1 MPLRSSAAWPIVTA
15 LLVSCGAAGPT
26 QSPAPSAIAV
36 VDVPEARASGDDPSA
51 LPAAVRVDRKDPL
64 DYFVGTWDGVFTD
77 ERRPGSWETVL
88 TVDGY
93 GNFVV
98 KHDPPPGTG
107 GTTCENAGLLR
118 AMPDMVVLEIQ
129 RNSCPSKLL
138 GAQKR
143 PLVSKEPDE
152 FVVRTP
158 DAAQTFVYTRRLE
171 PIDDE

>member
-1 MPLRSSAAWPIVTA
+1 VLGLLAVACSAATPAVVEVPSAVVTA
-15 LLVSCGAAGPT
+15 PPESGASESEP
-26 QSPAPSAIAV
+26 SVPPPSA
-36 VDVPEARASGDDPSA
+36 E
-51 LPAAVRVDRKDPL
+51 RVKYEHPL
-64 DYFVGTWDGVFTD
+64 DYYVGTWDGVFTD